1 MHLRCSPLGSERER
15 GCGPAGSGDRGSAGH
30 GDGADDPRDC
40 GNCPRRFLL
49 RDCPGLWTIFEVGR
63 YFPLRWWEGSL
74 RNWGGRYSECDL
86 VILDRRSRAGSRQG
100 SLCSESRPCRVGSP
114 LGGAGWARGSRSCRS
129 IPSGER
135 GPSTACGG
143 CTCQRS
149 RGASRVGLFFAL
161 PRWADT
167 PTPLNHTFLLLK
179 GVAMR
184 PDNSSLEAMSSQEA
198 GLSWKGHRVG
208 TRTGREGQGP

>member
-86 VILDRRSRAGSRQG
+86 VILDGRSRAGSRQG

-114 LGGAGWARGSRSCRS
+114 LGGQAG
-129 IPSGER
+129 P
-135 GPSTACGG
+135 GG
-143 CTCQRS
+143 HVRA
-149 RGASRVGLFFAL
+149 GAFLREKGGRPQRVGAARAKEAAVHPELA
-161 PRWADT
+161 
-167 PTPLNHTFLLLK
+167 
-179 GVAMR
+179 
-184 PDNSSLEAMSSQEA
+184 SSL
-198 GLSWKGHRVG
+198 LCHVG
-208 TRTGREGQGP
+208 QTRRPL